1 MLLLVVVVV
10 GHDPM
15 ATTIVLRHK
24 VFYEPFY
31 EQDKQYEDVRR
42 FAGQDLARFSTLSH
56 MVSR

>member
-1 MLLLVVVVV
+1 MVVVVV